1 MFCCAIKRLSG
12 FKEVNKIKAISFM
25 LSLKHIRKLV
35 ARVERERLAN
45 AWDCEILPR
54 PEKTSD
60 DHFSVCN
67 VDSDGRVEE
76 SKNRHQTR
84 DSSLE
89 K

>member
-1 MFCCAIKRLSG
+1 MP
-12 FKEVNKIKAISFM
+12 
-25 LSLKHIRKLV
+25 SLKDIRKLV
-35 ARVERERLAN
+35 VGAERERLAN
-45 AWDCEILPR
+45 AWNCEILPR

-76 SKNRHQTR
+76 LKNRHQTR